1 MDTDCINSVSRVIIG
16 KAFVVSNTLGVG
28 FLERI
33 YENALAYE
41 LRAAGVA
48 VRQQHDIAVYY
59 CGTVIGAYTADLLVE
74 DSVLVELKAVKALDE
89 IHAAQCMNYLKATR
103 LPLCLLLNFG
113 HSRVQIQRLAG
124 ETLRSRG

>member
-1 MDTDCINSVSRVIIG
+1 MDTDRINSVSRVIIG

-48 VRQQHDIAVYY
+48 VRQQHDIAVHY